1 MLIQSLAQVTVDDI
15 AGYERTY
22 RGSGEEARDLKELFT
37 RFGGDMSQC
46 VSLRGCS
53 VHLHVH

>member
-1 MLIQSLAQVTVDDI
+1 MDDI